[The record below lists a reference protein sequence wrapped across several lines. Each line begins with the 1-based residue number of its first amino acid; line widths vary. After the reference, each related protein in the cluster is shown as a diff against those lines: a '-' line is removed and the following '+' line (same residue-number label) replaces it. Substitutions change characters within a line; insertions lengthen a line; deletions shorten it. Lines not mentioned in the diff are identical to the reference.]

1 MTVVSHGQALLPVHG
16 VRVWIPNCVIRAVA
30 DLHLLYIPMSAWLAY
45 PLQAPHCN
53 FCNTALDAEIG
64 QSPPSK
70 LRIVL
75 VSILHRLHEVPL
87 LSVLFC
93 CLVCLAFL
101 GSSLISLRVEM
112 KGKWTCCNDW
122 MPNQLAIIRHEY
134 RIVETSRCCNAGI
147 NLHSGLPLRLKHQCG
162 LAQQVRRG
170 LGN

>member
-1 MTVVSHGQALLPVHG
+1 
-16 VRVWIPNCVIRAVA
+16 VIRAVA
-30 DLHLLYIPMSAWLAY
+30 GLHLLYIPMSDWQAY
-45 PLQAPHCN
+45 PHQAPLCN
-53 FCNTALDAEIG
+53 FCNTALDAGLG
-64 QSPPSK
+64 QSWLSRLQSAPLLIP
-70 LRIVL
+70 
-75 VSILHRLHEVPL
+75 HRLCEVPL

-122 MPNQLAIIRHEY
+122 MPNQLAIIRDEY
-134 RIVETSRCCNAGI
+134 RIVETCRCSNAGI
-147 NLHSGLPLRLKHQCG
+147 NLHSGLPMRLKHQCG